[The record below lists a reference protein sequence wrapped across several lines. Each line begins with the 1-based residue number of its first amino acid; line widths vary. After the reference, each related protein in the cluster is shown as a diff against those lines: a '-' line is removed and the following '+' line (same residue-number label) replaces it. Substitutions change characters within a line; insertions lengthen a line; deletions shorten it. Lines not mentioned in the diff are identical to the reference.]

1 MTFSPTLKTLTVSA
15 AAWLAL
21 TACQTTGSNSKQKA
35 EQEAKHKTHE
45 HTQKA
50 KQQAEQKADET
61 IEATK
66 TTAKSKLE
74 ALPPAGKELSFIDF
88 CKNPKLSGS
97 EKLMKYLHPDPKES
111 CEAAKERLLKVT
123 NINLKRLEI
132 KDLRAISV
140 FKNAKLMSLSF
151 NPIADLSPLRGFDQL
166 QVLFL
171 RHIALGDTV
180 AKSEANCP
188 TDDGVF
194 KSIREF
200 CLKR

>member
-1 MTFSPTLKTLTVSA
+1 MTITYDRTSSHSTLRTVTLCA
-15 AAWLAL
+15 AAWLTL
-21 TACQTTGSNSKQKA
+21 TSCQTATKNQKTKETVA
-35 EQEAKHKTHE
+35 AAQEAAD
-45 HTQKA
+45 A
-50 KQQAEQKADET
+50 KGGAIT
-61 IEATK
+61 
-66 TTAKSKLE
+66 SK
-74 ALPPAGKELSFIDF
+74 KLSFIDF
-88 CKNPKLSGS
+88 CRNPKLSGS
-97 EKLMKYLHPDPKES
+97 EKLMKYLHPNPKET
-111 CEAAKERLLKVT
+111 CEAAEQRLSKVS

-151 NPIADLSPLRGFDQL
+151 NPVVDLSPLRGFDKL

-180 AKSEANCP
+180 AKTEANCP

>member
-1 MTFSPTLKTLTVSA
+1 MSISPAMKTITLTA

-21 TACQTTGSNSKQKA
+21 TSCQTTGQNTQQKTEKA
-35 EQEAKHKTHE
+35 KQEAKQKT
-45 HTQKA
+45 
-50 KQQAEQKADET
+50 DET

-66 TTAKSKLE
+66 TTAKGKLE
-74 ALPPAGKELSFIDF
+74 ALPPANKELSFIDF

-111 CEAAKERLLKVT
+111 CEAAKERLSQVT

-151 NPIADLSPLRGFDQL
+151 NPVADLSPLRGFDQL

-180 AKSEANCP
+180 AKTEANCP

>member
-1 MTFSPTLKTLTVSA
+1 MTSRPHRPLSPLTLTA

-21 TACQTTGSNSKQKA
+21 ASCQTPSGQP
-35 EQEAKHKTHE
+35 EAKKPA
-45 HTQKA
+45 QP
-50 KQQAEQKADET
+50 QADET
-61 IEATK
+61 ITATK
-66 TTAKSKLE
+66 TGAQTAAKGTLE
-74 ALPPAGKELSFIDF
+74 GLPTKELSFIDF

-111 CEAAKERLLKVT
+111 CEAAKERLEKVT

-151 NPIADLSPLRGFDQL
+151 NPVADLSPLRGFDNL

-180 AKSEANCP
+180 AKTEANCP

-200 CLKR
+200 CLKK